1 MIVDGT
7 DYHSPS
13 TLPRWTALLGW
24 WIIQIGPYSFSTA
37 LTYEISF
44 YYEPFTMLLLYSYNL
59 YTFRPRH
66 VSPTPLLEFILVA
79 RYNYGTPR
87 MGGMAWHETIF
98 LPFYLLLRFPILRV
112 LL

>member
-7 DYHSPS
+7 DSNSPS

-24 WIIQIGPYSFSTA
+24 WIIQIGPYYFSTA
-37 LTYEISF
+37 LTYEISL

-66 VSPTPLLEFILVA
+66 VSPTPLLELILVA